1 MKTKF
6 FILIGS
12 LSILIILFSACM
24 QQSNTQPAK
33 QELGFEILNIG
44 ANIPTNWSYT
54 ITQNFTGEVIPHN
67 GYSTIKT
74 QDSEEMP
81 IPQGLGKPVA
91 IVNFT
96 NPTAQFEVAVGEYRH
111 PSLWLYFYNITE
123 KQEIMGIIVNES
135 IYSWCI
141 PIYFNETDKYII
153 ITSPCYINNGVFTE
167 EAHSYY
173 SQLENSLKEYFNEF
187 K

>member
-1 MKTKF
+1 
-6 FILIGS
+6 
-12 LSILIILFSACM
+12 M

-54 ITQNFTGEVIPHN
+54 ITQNFTGDIIPHN

-74 QDSEEMP
+74 ENSEELSLP
-81 IPQGLGKPVA
+81 HGLGRPVA

-96 NPTAQFEVAVGEYRH
+96 NPTALFEVAGGVFRH

-123 KQEIMGIIVNES
+123 KEEIMGIIDNES
-135 IYSWCI
+135 IYSWCV
-141 PIYFNETDKYII
+141 PLYFNETDTYII
-153 ITSPCYINNGVFTE
+153 VTSPCYINSGVFTE
-167 EAHSYY
+167 EAQKYY
-173 SQLENSLKEYFNEF
+173 SPLEKSLKEYFTEF